1 MVTNPRYSCHSA
13 PKQVCWWH
21 HQICHLPRRPCSLS
35 RRQPAEWGHQLALR
49 SLCLRYSRLPMS
61 MFALLSPSSASS
73 TLPLPSCSNL
83 FYSKGLTASR
93 LRSEL
98 LLFPGCCQC
107 FFFPLHFACTE
118 QKCLVI
124 LCLRCFG
131 FFSLFFLIAL
141 ASHISATN
149 DLDRDHWDWL
159 QTQFCPVCRAL
170 RKHSKMKMRVKKRKH
185 PLPTPPVCL
194 SRQLCLSF
202 VFLSVLCGSTISSCH
217 SVPFIQIC
225 RVKNK

>member
-35 RRQPAEWGHQLALR
+35 RRQRAEWGHQLALR

-98 LLFPGCCQC
+98 LPFPGCCQC
-107 FFFPLHFACTE
+107 FFFITFCLHRAEMSPSFRFLPCYFVLE
-118 QKCLVI
+118 V
-124 LCLRCFG
+124 FW
-131 FFSLFFLIAL
+131 FFFTLFFYR
-141 ASHISATN
+141 T
-149 DLDRDHWDWL
+149 
-159 QTQFCPVCRAL
+159 
-170 RKHSKMKMRVKKRKH
+170 
-185 PLPTPPVCL
+185 
-194 SRQLCLSF
+194 SF
-202 VFLSVLCGSTISSCH
+202 TH
-217 SVPFIQIC
+217 
-225 RVKNK
+225 